1 MKRSI
6 HVLIGGYYG
15 FYNVGDDAVLA
26 GIIAGLKKRLDHP
39 RLTVLSNDPEHTEK
53 QFGLEA
59 VNRWQLPAIIRAMR
73 RSDLVILGGGTLLQ
87 DRTSPRSPLYYLGL
101 TTIALLLKKPVFFL
115 GQGFGPIIHPF
126 SQWMIR
132 RVVNRIDGAIMRD
145 KASADEL
152 IRCGVNQTPVLVA
165 ADPALMLDPQT
176 ADKKRGEALLKAA
189 GIPLHTP
196 RVFVAVR
203 HWKTDHPYQHILAR
217 VLDDVAEWG
226 YTIVFVAM
234 QHTQDI
240 EPARAIAGYM
250 QGKAFVMEQKLKY
263 DQILDLFSTGEA
275 LFGMRLHAIIFAALI
290 NLPFVPLS
298 YDPKIDRFVKTLGL
312 EQAFPIDALD
322 TETLIAYTRALFQNL
337 PERRSFLKARMPQTV
352 QLAEEGM
359 DVLIELYNKKMAKG
373 KNHV

>member
-1 MKRSI
+1 MKRSV

-26 GIIAGLKKRLDHP
+26 GIIAGLKKRFHQP
-39 RLTVLSNDPEHTEK
+39 ILTVLSNDPEHTK
-53 QFGLEA
+53 QQFGIEA
-59 VNRWQLPAIIRAMR
+59 VNRWKFSAIVRTIQK
-73 RSDLVILGGGTLLQ
+73 SDLVILGGGTLLQ

-101 TTIALLLKKPVFFL
+101 TAIALMFKKPVFYL

-126 SQWMIR
+126 SRWMIQ

-145 KASADEL
+145 EASAEEL
-152 IRCGVNQTPVLVA
+152 KRSGVTRTPVLVA
-165 ADPALMLDPQT
+165 ADPALMLDTQSIDPQ
-176 ADKKRGEALLKAA
+176 RGEAILKNAR
-189 GIPLHTP
+189 IPLSKP

-203 HWKTDHPYQHILAR
+203 HWKTEHPYQRILAH
-217 VLDDVAEWG
+217 VLDEVASWG
-226 YTIVFVAM
+226 YTIIFVAM
-234 QHTQDI
+234 QHTQDV
-240 EPARAIAGYM
+240 EPARTIAHAM
-250 QGKAFVMEQKLKY
+250 QHDAFVLEQKY
-263 DQILDLFSTGEA
+263 RYNEILDLFSTGEA

-337 PERRSFLKARMPQTV
+337 PERRSFLKSRIPQTV